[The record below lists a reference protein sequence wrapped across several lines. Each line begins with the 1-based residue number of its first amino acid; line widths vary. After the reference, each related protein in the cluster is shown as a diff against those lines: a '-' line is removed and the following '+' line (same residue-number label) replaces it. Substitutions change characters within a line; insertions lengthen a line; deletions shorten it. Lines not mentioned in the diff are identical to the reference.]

1 MEDFGRQVAELHAKT
16 QETRYQFLRAE
27 LLNCFKALDF
37 GDTEWELG
45 SRDVAEKEVYTTEK
59 GYERIRRFLPG
70 LDSLERRNEIEIKLA
85 DLRGTLDN
93 FRLKL
98 GFGLAS
104 EACYDI

>member
-1 MEDFGRQVAELHAKT
+1 
-16 QETRYQFLRAE
+16 
-27 LLNCFKALDF
+27 
-37 GDTEWELG
+37 
-45 SRDVAEKEVYTTEK
+45 
-59 GYERIRRFLPG
+59 LPG